1 MFVIIGCMFTGIVA
15 GVLLRKVNLGWLD
28 KFIVFTIWLLLFLL
42 GFEMGSDPEIV
53 ATLHNLGLIALIIS
67 LTATF
72 GSCLAA
78 WILARWCKMGD
89 YSQDGAKR
97 PISIWKP
104 LKGSFTIL
112 AFFAAGCII
121 GYWDLFGDFSIPS
134 DLSFYTL
141 CVMIF
146 SIGITIGHKENIFTE
161 LREFDKKIL
170 LLPIFTIV
178 GTLVAV
184 TFLAPLLPYRLTEIL
199 AVGSGQGYYS
209 LSSVLITESKG
220 AELGAIAL
228 LANVIREIATLLL
241 APLLPRVAGP
251 LAPIAAGGAT
261 TADSTLPIIKQSSGE
276 TLAVVSIYHGFLV
289 DFSVPFMVGLFC
301 SI

>member
-1 MFVIIGCMFTGIVA
+1 MFTGIVA

-67 LTATF
+67 LTATC

-97 PISIWKP
+97 PISIWEP

-121 GYWDLFGDFSIPS
+121 GYWNLFGNFSIPS